1 MPPQLKLTEE
11 RVTAILDALRLGVT
25 QENAARY
32 AGIHPSTYYRWL
44 EEGGSDNAAPEFRE
58 FKVSVEK
65 ARAEAEVRNVAI
77 IADAAKRGTWQA
89 AAWFLE
95 RSMPKDWSATRKT
108 ELTGADGGP
117 VSVSVD
123 TETLESRLSALVAKR
138 RATPSEE
145 ATDAT
150 GPVVE

>member
-1 MPPQLKLTEE
+1 MARPSKLTEE
-11 RVTAILDALRLGVT
+11 RAEAILNALRLGVT

-32 AGIHPSTYYRWL
+32 GGVHPATYHRWL
-44 EEGGSDNAAPEFRE
+44 EEGGKDDADEKYREFRQA
-58 FKVSVEK
+58 VEK

-95 RSMPKDWSATRKT
+95 RSFPRQWSKTSRT

-123 TETLESRLSALVAKR
+123 PEALESRIAALIAKR
-138 RATPSEE
+138 QRGEDD
-145 ATDAT
+145 DADT
-150 GPVVE
+150 VVVE

>member
-1 MPPQLKLTEE
+1 MSAPSKLNEE
-11 RVTAILDALRLGVT
+11 RANAILDALRIGVT

-32 AGIHPSTYYRWL
+32 AGIHPATYYRWL
-44 EEGGSDNAAPEFRE
+44 EEGSRDDADDQYKQ
-58 FKVSVEK
+58 FKVDVDK

-95 RSMPKDWSATRKT
+95 RSMPKSWSATRKT
-108 ELTGADGGP
+108 EVTGADGGP
-117 VSVSVD
+117 VALSVD
-123 TETLESRLSALVAKR
+123 PETLDSRLAAIIAKR
-138 RATPSEE
+138 RAAEE
-145 ATDAT
+145 AGDAT

>member
-1 MPPQLKLTEE
+1 MGRPSKLTDDTQQ
-11 RVTAILDALRLGVT
+11 RILDALRLGTT

-32 AGIHPSTYYRWL
+32 AGIGPATYYRWL
-44 EEGGSDNAAPEFRE
+44 EQGAQDDAPDEYREFRDA
-58 FKVSVEK
+58 VEQ

-95 RSMPKDWSATRKT
+95 RSMPKAWSLTRRT

-117 VSVSVD
+117 VEVAVD
-123 TETLESRLSALVAKR
+123 VDTLESRLAALIG
-138 RATPSEE
+138 EQE
-145 ATDAT
+145 AQVDSPDT
-150 GPVVE
+150 VVE

>member
-1 MPPQLKLTEE
+1 MGRPSKLNEE
-11 RVTAILDALRLGVT
+11 RAEAILNALRLGVT

-32 AGIHPSTYYRWL
+32 GGVHPATYFRWL
-44 EEGGSDNAAPEFRE
+44 EEGTKDDADDKYREFRAE
-58 FKVSVEK
+58 VEK

-95 RSMPKDWSATRKT
+95 RSFPRSWSKTSRT

-123 TETLESRLSALVAKR
+123 PETLESRIAALIAQR
-138 RATPSEE
+138 RGGS
-145 ATDAT
+145 DA
-150 GPVVE
+150 PDSMVVE